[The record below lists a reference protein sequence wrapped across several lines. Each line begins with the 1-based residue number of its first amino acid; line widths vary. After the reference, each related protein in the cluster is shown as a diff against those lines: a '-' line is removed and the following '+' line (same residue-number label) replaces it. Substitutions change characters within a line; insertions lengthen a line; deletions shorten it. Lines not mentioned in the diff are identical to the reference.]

1 MTDSI
6 KSFGI
11 SIAVSLIVFL
21 LLAYIVKPDLNSL
34 RDADDF
40 RVVDFIRLKK
50 DSSIKEKLR
59 SIPDKPQP
67 PKKPPPAYIPLAPTV
82 IFDVLTFKTTS

>member
-11 SIAVSLIVFL
+11 SIAVSLIVFS

-67 PKKPPPAYIPLAPTV
+67 PKKTTPTSNGG
-82 IFDVLTFKTTS
+82 T

>member
-11 SIAVSLIVFL
+11 SIAVSLIVFS

-67 PKKPPPAYIPLAPTV
+67 PKKHPSLILSSQ
-82 IFDVLTFKTTS
+82 I

>member
-11 SIAVSLIVFL
+11 SIAVSLIVFS

-50 DSSIKEKLR
+50 EIGR
-59 SIPDKPQP
+59 
-67 PKKPPPAYIPLAPTV
+67 AHV
-82 IFDVLTFKTTS
+82 

>member
-11 SIAVSLIVFL
+11 SIAVSLIVFS

-40 RVVDFIRLKK
+40 RVVYFIRLKK
-50 DSSIKEKLR
+50 DSSIKEKL
-59 SIPDKPQP
+59 
-67 PKKPPPAYIPLAPTV
+67 
-82 IFDVLTFKTTS
+82 FFN

>member
-11 SIAVSLIVFL
+11 SIAVSLIVFS

-67 PKKPPPAYIPLAPTV
+67 PKKPPPPQMEAPDLKLSL
-82 IFDVLTFKTTS
+82 IHI